1 MNNIFDIIF
10 FIIGILIALF
20 MRDKF
25 SIEDEDVEEK
35 TKAERINIK
44 IEQIEDTYYA
54 WRDNDFIV
62 QSKQVEDVLD
72 HIKQKFPNKNYLIV
86 SNRDLEKWLQTRE
99 S

>member
-1 MNNIFDIIF
+1 MNNIFDLIF
-10 FIIGILIALF
+10 FVIGILLAIY

-25 SIEDEDVEEK
+25 SIEDADEGEMP
-35 TKAERINIK
+35 KAERVNIK

-72 HIKQKFPNKNYLIV
+72 HIQQKFPNKNYLII
-86 SNRDLEKWLQTRE
+86 SDGNLEKWLHTKE
-99 S
+99 I

>member
-1 MNNIFDIIF
+1 MNNIFDLIF
-10 FIIGILIALF
+10 FVIGILLAIY

-25 SIEDEDVEEK
+25 SIEDEDVGEK
-35 TKAERINIK
+35 PKAERINIK

-72 HIKQKFPNKNYLIV
+72 HIQQKFPNKNYLIV

>member
-1 MNNIFDIIF
+1 MNNIFDLIF
-10 FIIGILIALF
+10 FVIGILLAIY

-25 SIEDEDVEEK
+25 SIEDADEQNAS
-35 TKAERINIK
+35 KAERINIK

-54 WRDNDFIV
+54 WQDNDFIV
-62 QSKQVEDVLD
+62 QSKQVNDVLD

-86 SNRDLEKWLQTRE
+86 SNKDLDKWLQTRE

>member
-1 MNNIFDIIF
+1 
-10 FIIGILIALF
+10 

-25 SIEDEDVEEK
+25 SIEDADEQNAS
-35 TKAERINIK
+35 KAERINIK
-44 IEQIEDTYYA
+44 IEKIEDTYYA
-54 WRDNDFIV
+54 WQDNDFIV
-62 QSKQVEDVLD
+62 QSKQVNDVLD